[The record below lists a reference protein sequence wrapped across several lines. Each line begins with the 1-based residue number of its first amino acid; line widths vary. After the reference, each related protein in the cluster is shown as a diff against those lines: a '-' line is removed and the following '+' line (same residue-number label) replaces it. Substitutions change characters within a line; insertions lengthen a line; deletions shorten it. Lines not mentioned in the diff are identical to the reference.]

1 MSRVIV
7 DGELSDWVFLSSSW
21 QTTMWLMENYLTE
34 SSCLLHGRLLCGWWR
49 IIWLSLLVFFVADYY
64 VVDGELSDWV
74 FLSSS
79 WQTTMWLMEN
89 YLTESS
95 CLLHGRLLC
104 GWRRIIW
111 LSLLVFFMVDC
122 YVVDGELS
130 DWVFLSSSWQ
140 TTMWLM
146 ENYLTSMWLMENY
159 LTESS
164 CLLHGRLLCGWRRI
178 ISVSSSW

>member
-1 MSRVIV
+1 
-7 DGELSDWVFLSSSW
+7 
-21 QTTMWLMENYLTE
+21 MWLMENYLTE
-34 SSCLLHGRLLCGWWR
+34 SSCLLRGRLLCGWWR
-49 IIWLSLLVFFVADYY
+49 IIWLSLLVFFMVDCY

-111 LSLLVFFMVDC
+111 LSLLVFFMVDY
-122 YVVDGELS
+122 YVVEGELS

-146 ENYLTSMWLMENY
+146 ENYLT
-159 LTESS
+159 ESS
-164 CLLHGRLLCGWRRI
+164 CLLSGRLLCGWWRI
-178 ISVSSSW
+178 IWLSLLVFVADYYVVDGELSDWVFLSSSW